1 MRNDMIHRHAFIA
14 LGCALVVSVCAGTL
28 VGAGSQEGSTPAAA
42 VQAVG
47 RVAISGTSNIH
58 PYTASTTTLRV
69 VQLRFA
75 PSLTDPAFLD
85 EIVKPEALTAFEVAI
100 PAATLTSPKEG
111 IDKNMHKALK
121 VDAYPDITFRLMR
134 LERGDAPD
142 VLHALGTLQIAGV
155 SREVALNLAATQR
168 GGAVS
173 VKGELQL
180 LMTDYGVTPPKA
192 LMGMLK
198 TDPKVTVTFETT
210 LSAPLT

>member
-1 MRNDMIHRHAFIA
+1 
-14 LGCALVVSVCAGTL
+14 
-28 VGAGSQEGSTPAAA
+28 
-42 VQAVG
+42 
-47 RVAISGTSNIH
+47 VAISGTSNIH

-75 PSLTDPAFLD
+75 PALNDPAFLD
-85 EIVKPEALTAFEVAI
+85 EIVSPEALTAFEIAI

-121 VDAYPDITFRLMR
+121 VEAHPEITFRLTR
-134 LERGDAPD
+134 LERGDAPG
-142 VLHALGTLQIAGV
+142 VLRAVGTLQIAGV
-155 SREVALNLAATQR
+155 SREVALNLTATQR
-168 GGAVS
+168 SGAVS